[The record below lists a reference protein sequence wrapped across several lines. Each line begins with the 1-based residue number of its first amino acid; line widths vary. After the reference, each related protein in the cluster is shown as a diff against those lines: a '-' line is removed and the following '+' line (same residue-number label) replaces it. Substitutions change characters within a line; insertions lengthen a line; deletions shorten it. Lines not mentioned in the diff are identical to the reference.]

1 MATPSDDLFEQVLP
15 LLGRRTDDPAVIAF
29 HAARGLKSP
38 PVVTK
43 TDMLYDVRDKEAG
56 LVLNYQAEVRR
67 AGFYPPRKEGGKYVA
82 YLSSIEFRP
91 SFTGRIAGEF
101 AVSLPEADAKALA
114 LRLEN
119 GTWDSPMYRG
129 YVVRRVDGHEV
140 EFVYDQDDDT
150 FVEVRLQLE
159 ELDDDDPALEKW
171 AAEAQASATP
181 TPARVFPKRGS
192 RAPKNEPLPPAL
204 AALNELQDGDGLG
217 DIDFEMLAEI
227 EAGGPKAWTGNPAAE
242 HEFRVFA
249 QDGSGGLVAFWV
261 VQHDGG
267 AARPLVEQPVVFL
280 GSEGEVGPVAKDLAD
295 FLHLLAA
302 GVGPYE
308 VVEYGS
314 TEGETPQPAIAELA
328 RKFFPERGDRDAQT
342 IVLEAQ
348 RDYGDLSDRLAALNK
363 R

>member
-29 HAARGLKSP
+29 HAARGLKPP

-43 TDMLYDVRDKEAG
+43 TSMLYDVRDKEAG
-56 LVLNYQAEVRR
+56 LVLNYQAEVLR

-91 SFTGRIAGEF
+91 SFTGRIAGQF
-101 AVSLPEADAKALA
+101 DVSLPEADAKALA
-114 LRLEN
+114 LQLDD
-119 GTWDSPMYRG
+119 GTWETPMYRT
-129 YVVRRVDGHEV
+129 YIVRRADGHEV
-140 EFVYDQDDDT
+140 MFVYHSDDDT

-159 ELDDDDPALEKW
+159 ELGEDDPALAQW
-171 AAEAQASATP
+171 AAEAQANATP
-181 TPARVFPKRGS
+181 TQARVFPQHDS
-192 RAPKNEPLPPAL
+192 RAPENEPLPPAL
-204 AALNELQDGDGLG
+204 AALNELQESDGLG
-217 DIDFEMLAEI
+217 DIDLEMLSEI
-227 EAGGPKAWTGNPAAE
+227 EVGGPEAWTGNPAAE

-261 VQHDGG
+261 VHHEGG
-267 AARPLVEQPVVFL
+267 VAKPLVEQPVVFL
-280 GSEGEVGPVAKDLAD
+280 GSEGETGPVASDLAD

-314 TEGETPQPAIAELA
+314 TEGESPQPAIAELA

-342 IVLEAQ
+342 IILDAQ
-348 RDYGDLSDRLAALNK
+348 RDYGDLGDRLAALNK
-363 R
+363 H